1 MRKAQR
7 GVAVITAILIV
18 ALVTSVIAAM
28 LWQNAVRLRQ
38 MENLKELA
46 QAEQV
51 ELAAVDWARAILAYD
66 ARQNSVDH
74 LGELWATPVAPIAA
88 EGGEVSGK
96 ITDQQGLY
104 NLNNLAAG
112 GVANEPEVQAFQRL
126 LSSLSLPPELAN
138 ALADW
143 IDKDSVV
150 RFPGGA
156 EDMDYLSLDTP
167 YRTANQPLTEVSG
180 LYRVKGYSAA
190 VVEALRPYVTALP
203 TATTINLNTALP
215 EVLPLALEGGTR
227 QDAAAIIAARAEHP
241 FNDLADFDKRMP
253 LLAPRLREGAAGVNS
268 NYFLLESRVRFGK
281 VKIERQALL
290 NRVGQAWPVVLW
302 KKGVETRSSGA
313 INVGKA
319 GLQ

>member
-1 MRKAQR
+1 MMRAQR

-18 ALVTSVIAAM
+18 ALVTSVITAM

-46 QAEQV
+46 QAETV
-51 ELAAVDWARAILAYD
+51 ALAAVDWARTILADD
-66 ARQNSVDH
+66 ARRNSVDH
-74 LGELWATPVAPIAA
+74 LGEFWATPVPPIAA

-112 GVANEPEVQAFQRL
+112 GNANEPEVLAFQHL
-126 LSSLSLPPELAN
+126 LGSLNLPPELAN
-138 ALADW
+138 ALVDW
-143 IDKDSVV
+143 IDTDSTV

-156 EDMDYLSLDTP
+156 EDADYLSMDPP
-167 YRTANQPLTEVSG
+167 YRAANRLLTEVSG

-190 VVEALRPYVTALP
+190 VIEALRPYVTALP
-203 TATTINLNTALP
+203 TATKINLNTALP

-227 QDAAAIIAARAEHP
+227 EDATAIIAARTAHF
-241 FNDLADFDKRMP
+241 FNDRADFDKRMP
-253 LLAPRLREGAAGVNS
+253 LLAPRLRDTAAGFNS
-268 NYFLLESRVRFGK
+268 NYFLLESRVRYGK

-290 NRVGQAWPVVLW
+290 NRVGPTWPVVVW
-302 KKGVETRSSGA
+302 KKGV
-313 INVGKA
+313 
-319 GLQ
+319 